1 MDSNE
6 LLLLGL
12 LDQQDMH
19 GYKLHELLEHQL
31 HFVSDLKR
39 STAYRLLEQLLRLGL
54 VERELEREGRRPERM
69 VYHITPAGQARFER
83 LLREQLASAQPVFH
97 SGNVALLFS
106 DRIPRDER
114 LALLERRHEGVEE
127 QRKVMASIVAAHPAG
142 TTVRLAMEHDLA
154 HLETELSWLSSTIK
168 SLKEGKES

>member
-1 MDSNE
+1 MESNE

-39 STAYRLLEQLLRLGL
+39 PTAYRLLEYLLRRGM
-54 VERELEREGRRPERM
+54 VEREPEREGRRPERM
-69 VYHITPAGQARFER
+69 VYHITAAGRARFDK
-83 LLREQLASAQPVFH
+83 LLREQLARAEPVIH

-106 DRIPRDER
+106 DRVPRDER
-114 LALLERRHEGVEE
+114 LGLLERRRGGVEE
-127 QRKVMASIVAAHPAG
+127 HRGLMASIVAAHPEG
-142 TTVRLAMEHDLA
+142 TAVRLAMEHDLA
-154 HLETELSWLSSTIK
+154 HLETELSWLTSTIQH
-168 SLKEGKES
+168 LKEG